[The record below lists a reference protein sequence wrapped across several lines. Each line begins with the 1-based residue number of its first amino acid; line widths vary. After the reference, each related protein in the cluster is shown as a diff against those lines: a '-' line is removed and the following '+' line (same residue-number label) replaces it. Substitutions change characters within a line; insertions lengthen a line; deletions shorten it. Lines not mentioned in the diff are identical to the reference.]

1 MRIAVISPYAE
12 HNGKTTVA
20 MLLGL
25 QLSKSARK
33 VCMCH
38 TKPISDSVYQYLG
51 LNSFTDK
58 TSTPSQI
65 VKILREGDVSAD
77 SVSDYCKNVT
87 EQFEVFTN
95 NYTNFSRDDMQYML
109 NYIVESFPHEH
120 VVIDVDNEDMEY
132 NKKIISMCD
141 VVILV
146 VTQDIADAK
155 NFKDEKED
163 FTKLINGKPILVV
176 VNKYNS
182 TKGTLGE
189 LARWMG
195 LRKPNNWLV
204 LHENP
209 WITWATNHGKIETL
223 FRLAHRKDTRV
234 IEINSELSKIGVN
247 LMKAKTLTDKKKG
260 GRR

>member
-38 TKPISDSVYQYLG
+38 TKPISGSVYQYLG

-155 NFKDEKED
+155 NFKDKKED
-163 FTKLINGKPILVV
+163 FTKLINGKPLLVV

-223 FRLAHRKDTRV
+223 FRLAHRKDARV

>member
-25 QLSKSARK
+25 QLAKSARK
-33 VCMCH
+33 VCLCH

-51 LNSFTDK
+51 LTSFTDK

-95 NYTNFSRDDMQYML
+95 NFKNFSRDDMQYML
-109 NYIVESFPHEH
+109 DYIVQSFPHEH
-120 VVIDVDNEDMEY
+120 VIIDVDNEDMEY

-141 VVILV
+141 VVIYV
-146 VTQDIADAK
+146 ATQDIADAK
-155 NFKDEKED
+155 NFRDAKED
-163 FTKLINGKPILVV
+163 FTKLINGKPLLVV

-195 LRKPNNWLV
+195 LRKPNSWLV

-223 FRLAHRKDTRV
+223 YRLAHRKDPRV
-234 IEINSELSKIGVN
+234 IEINSELSKIGVS